1 MMDGVAELG
10 HLRKLAEQDA
20 NKRFDRLYQL
30 VRQSGLLVI
39 ARERIAGN
47 RGAQTPGVDGQTM
60 KDVDDAKVIR
70 LSEELR
76 QGVYQPQPVRRV
88 YIPKRNGKLRPLGI
102 PTSRDKIVQA
112 GVALILEALY
122 EPLFRKCSHGF
133 RPEHSTITALRQV
146 WSGYKAGAKWIIEGD
161 ITDCFGRIPQG
172 VILNCLRKRIK
183 DERFINLIRKMLQ
196 AGVMETGNFS
206 PSYSGT
212 PQHDSSREPLS

>member
-102 PTSRDKIVQA
+102 PMWRSHCTSYSRVGDCGYQVAKGEFLHNKCTTSRSGWNVF
-112 GVALILEALY
+112 LPTTLN
-122 EPLFRKCSHGF
+122 GF
-133 RPEHSTITALRQV
+133 A
-146 WSGYKAGAKWIIEGD
+146 
-161 ITDCFGRIPQG
+161 QG
-172 VILNCLRKRIK
+172 SNYFWC
-183 DERFINLIRKMLQ
+183 
-196 AGVMETGNFS
+196 
-206 PSYSGT
+206 
-212 PQHDSSREPLS
+212 